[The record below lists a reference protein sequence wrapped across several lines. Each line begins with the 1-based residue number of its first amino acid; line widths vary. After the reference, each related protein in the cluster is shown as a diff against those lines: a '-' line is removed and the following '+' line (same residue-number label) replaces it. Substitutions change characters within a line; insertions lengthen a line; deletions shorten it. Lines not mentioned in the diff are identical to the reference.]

1 MLNDQRQ
8 DDVLT
13 LAKNPILS
21 GLSVQD
27 RAAFLDEVDQ
37 VAVAHD
43 TTIVREGDEGEYM
56 YFILEGQANV
66 RHAGLELRPLLPG
79 DHFGELSLVAAR
91 KRAATVVASTTM
103 RLARLSRAAYQHLAL
118 EHPLLAVHFLQGLV
132 SALGDELVGMTDNVE
147 LLIRARSLPR
157 HTKVLVETAKDDH
170 GTVARIDSL
179 STGTLVQAIL
189 PAEFAGARVVAG
201 MLDHRPVSLTTPIVS
216 DASIAPITM
225 AEWEGREIY
234 RRSVG
239 LLLLAGSRQLGEDRR
254 VRLGLSIGTG
264 RVVEVTGEV
273 GDLGARLEK
282 AMTEL
287 AVEGLPFH
295 EELWTVEEA
304 RSYFRKMGW
313 TDAVD
318 LLHTW
323 RASTVPLTSA
333 DGIMAIGSGPVL
345 PSAKGLGS
353 FRLLPHPKGFLLDFG
368 EPVARFLP
376 AHMTCDT
383 LEQEQRF
390 PRFGG
395 EMARDNQRW
404 LASMGVD
411 SVGSFNEFCV
421 TGQVRDLIRI
431 AEGFHEKRIGS
442 VADAIAAKK
451 GQARVIGIAGPS
463 SSGKTTFIKRLTVQ
477 LEIDGVH
484 PVNISLDDYYVDR
497 VRTPKDENGE
507 YDFEAFLALDVEL
520 LQSHVKRL
528 LAGEAVKTAHY
539 DFLTGESHKEGGP
552 ELRLGPQDV
561 LVLEGIHGLNPALL
575 GDAAKR
581 DQVFYVFVHPCTAL
595 PFDRLSMVSPP
606 DVRLLRRI
614 VRDRHSRG
622 YKAADN
628 IQRWASVRRG
638 EQLHIYPHQPN
649 ADAVFDTSLVYEL
662 SVIKVYADRYLLEVP
677 GDHPAFTTAYRLRHL
692 LDRFVTIYPDHV
704 PPTSILREFIGGS
717 GFEY

>member
-1 MLNDQRQ
+1 MLTDQRQ
-8 DDVLT
+8 DDVVT
-13 LAKNPILS
+13 LAKNAILS
-21 GLSVQD
+21 GLSEED
-27 RAAFLDEVDQ
+27 RAAFLDAVDQ
-37 VAVAHD
+37 VSVPID
-43 TTIVREGDEGEYM
+43 TVVVREGDEGEYM
-56 YFILEGQANV
+56 YFILEGQAHV
-66 RHAGLELRPLLPG
+66 RHAGLELRPLLAG
-79 DHFGELSLVAAR
+79 DHFGELSLVAGR
-91 KRAATVVASTTM
+91 KRAATVLAATPL
-103 RLARLSRAAYQHLAL
+103 RLARLSRAAYQHLAN
-118 EHPLLAVHFLQGLV
+118 EHPLLAVRFLQGLV

-157 HTKVLVETAKDDH
+157 HTKVVVETTKDDH
-170 GTVARIDSL
+170 GTIARIDSL
-179 STGTLVQAIL
+179 STGTLVAAIL
-189 PAEFAGARVVAG
+189 PAELAGARVVAG
-201 MLDHRPVSLTTPIVS
+201 MLDHRPVSLSTPIVS
-216 DASIAPITM
+216 DARIAPITM

-239 LLLLAGSRQLGEDRR
+239 LLLLAGARQLGEDRR

-264 RVVEVTGEV
+264 RVVEVNGEV
-273 GDLGARLEK
+273 GDLGARLEA
-282 AMTEL
+282 AMAAL
-287 AVEGLPFH
+287 ALEALPFH

-304 RSYFRKMGW
+304 RSFFRKMGW

-345 PSAKGLGS
+345 PSAKGIGG
-353 FRLLPHPKGFLLDFG
+353 FRLLPHPQGFLLDFG

-383 LEQEQRF
+383 LAQEQRF

-395 EMARDNQRW
+395 EMAKDNQRW

-442 VADAIAAKK
+442 VADAVALRK

-497 VRTPKDENGE
+497 VRTPKDDHGE
-507 YDFEAFLALDVEL
+507 YDFEAFLALDVDL
-520 LQSHVKRL
+520 LQTHIKRL
-528 LAGEAVKTAHY
+528 LAGEAVKTARF
-539 DFLTGESHKEGGP
+539 DFLSGESHKEGGP
-552 ELRLGPQDV
+552 ELRLGPKDV

-575 GDAAKR
+575 GDSATR

-595 PFDRLSMVSPP
+595 PFDRLTMVSPA

-628 IQRWASVRRG
+628 ILRWSSVRRG

-677 GDHPAFTTAYRLRHL
+677 ADHPAFTTAYRLRHL

>member
-1 MLNDQRQ
+1 MLTDQRQ
-8 DDVLT
+8 DDVVT
-13 LAKNPILS
+13 LAKNAILS
-21 GLSVQD
+21 GLSEED
-27 RAAFLDEVDQ
+27 RAAFLDAVDQ
-37 VAVAHD
+37 VSVPID
-43 TTIVREGDEGEYM
+43 TVVVREGDEGEYM
-56 YFILEGQANV
+56 YFILEGQAHV
-66 RHAGLELRPLLPG
+66 RHAGLELRPLLAG
-79 DHFGELSLVAAR
+79 DHFGELSLVAGR
-91 KRAATVVASTTM
+91 KRAATVLAATPL
-103 RLARLSRAAYQHLAL
+103 RLARLSRAAYQHLAN
-118 EHPLLAVHFLQGLV
+118 EHPLLAVRFLQGLV
-132 SALGDELVGMTDNVE
+132 STLGDELVGMTDNVE

-157 HTKVLVETAKDDH
+157 HTKVVVETTKDDH
-170 GTVARIDSL
+170 GTIARIDSL
-179 STGTLVQAIL
+179 STGTLVAAIL
-189 PAEFAGARVVAG
+189 PAELAGARVVAG
-201 MLDHRPVSLTTPIVS
+201 MLDHRPVSLSTPIVS
-216 DASIAPITM
+216 DARIAPITM

-239 LLLLAGSRQLGEDRR
+239 LLLLAGARQLGEDRR

-264 RVVEVTGEV
+264 RVVEVNGEV
-273 GDLGARLEK
+273 GDLGARLEA
-282 AMTEL
+282 AMAAL
-287 AVEGLPFH
+287 ALEALPFH

-304 RSYFRKMGW
+304 RSFFRKMGW

-345 PSAKGLGS
+345 PSAKGLGG
-353 FRLLPHPKGFLLDFG
+353 FRLLPHPQGFLLDFG

-383 LEQEQRF
+383 LAQEQRF

-395 EMARDNQRW
+395 EMAKDNQRW

-442 VADAIAAKK
+442 VADAVALRK

-497 VRTPKDENGE
+497 VRTPKDDHGE
-507 YDFEAFLALDVEL
+507 YDFEAFLALDVDL
-520 LQSHVKRL
+520 LQTHIKRL
-528 LAGEAVKTAHY
+528 LAGEAVKTARF
-539 DFLTGESHKEGGP
+539 DFLSGESHKEGGP
-552 ELRLGPQDV
+552 ELRLGPKDV

-575 GDAAKR
+575 GDSATR

-595 PFDRLSMVSPP
+595 PFDRLTMVSPA

-628 IQRWASVRRG
+628 ILRWSSVRRG

-677 GDHPAFTTAYRLRHL
+677 ADHPAFTTAYRLRHL